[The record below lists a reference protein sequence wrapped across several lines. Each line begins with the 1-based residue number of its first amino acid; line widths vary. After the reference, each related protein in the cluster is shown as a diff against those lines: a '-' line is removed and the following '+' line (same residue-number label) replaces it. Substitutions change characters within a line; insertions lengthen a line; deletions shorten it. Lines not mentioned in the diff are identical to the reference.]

1 VSCRPIIIFA
11 MTDGLHVAV
20 SAARSGFMSDERS
33 ETPETMEFVGNA
45 GQGEGAEPSAVQVGS
60 DGVDQGTGALS
71 SGSEPQQ
78 TQGSYAED
86 TEKAEAAP
94 ASSEQEKEDTG
105 NDVDYTQ
112 AIPSFSAGDMV
123 KGTVVHIDRDGV
135 LVDVGTKSEGIVPPR
150 EMGSPEIDGKPVEV
164 GDKIDVYVIGTD
176 EQDGNLILSKKRADF
191 EKAWQRVI
199 DAKETGR
206 ILTAMVTDRV
216 KGGLVVDLGI
226 RGFIPASHVG
236 SGKVRNLDR
245 YVGQSLPLKVIEV
258 DKDRRKVVL
267 SHRIAVEEER
277 ERQRQATLQSLA
289 EGQIRT
295 GIVRRITDYGAF
307 IDLGGVDGLLHISEM
322 SWTRVDHPSKV
333 VKQGERI
340 HVMVL
345 KVDLEAN
352 RISLGLRQILPDP
365 WNEVPKKYHVGDI
378 VKGTIS
384 RIVPFGAF
392 VQLEEG
398 IEGIIPNSELSYRR
412 VNKPESVVRVGE
424 EVEVKVI
431 DISPEERRM
440 TLSKRQAEPMPEP
453 ERPKE
458 REHGRQSRRDPD
470 RITIGDVLD
479 EDDRAALTSR
489 SRRGTK
495 AKAEAEAEA
504 AADAEEREL
513 MYEQDEE

>member
-1 VSCRPIIIFA
+1 
-11 MTDGLHVAV
+11 
-20 SAARSGFMSDERS
+20 MSDERS
-33 ETPETMEFVGNA
+33 ETPEAMEFVENV
-45 GQGEGAEPSAVQVGS
+45 GQGEGTEPSAVQVGA
-60 DGVDQGTGALS
+60 DGIDQDTGASS
-71 SGSEPQQ
+71 SGSGLQQ
-78 TQGSYAED
+78 AQGSCAEGAEK
-86 TEKAEAAP
+86 TEPEAD
-94 ASSEQEKEDTG
+94 SSAQEQEKEDVG

-112 AIPSFSAGDMV
+112 TIPSFSAGDMV

-150 EMGSPEIDGKPVEV
+150 EMGSAEIDGKPVEV
-164 GDKIDVYVIGTD
+164 GDEIDVYVIGTD

-236 SGKVRNLDR
+236 SGRVRNLDR

-295 GIVRRITDYGAF
+295 GVVRRITDYGAF

-322 SWTRVDHPSKV
+322 SWTRIDHPSKV
-333 VKQGERI
+333 VKQGDRI
-340 HVMVL
+340 QVMVL

-365 WNEVPKKYHVGDI
+365 WNEVPEKYHVGDI
-378 VKGTIS
+378 IKGTIS

-412 VNKPESVVRVGE
+412 VSKPESVVKVGE

-458 REHGRQSRRDPD
+458 REYGRQSRRDSD

-489 SRRGTK
+489 SRRGSK

>member
-1 VSCRPIIIFA
+1 
-11 MTDGLHVAV
+11 
-20 SAARSGFMSDERS
+20 
-33 ETPETMEFVGNA
+33 
-45 GQGEGAEPSAVQVGS
+45 
-60 DGVDQGTGALS
+60 
-71 SGSEPQQ
+71 
-78 TQGSYAED
+78 
-86 TEKAEAAP
+86 
-94 ASSEQEKEDTG
+94 
-105 NDVDYTQ
+105 
-112 AIPSFSAGDMV
+112 
-123 KGTVVHIDRDGV
+123 
-135 LVDVGTKSEGIVPPR
+135 
-150 EMGSPEIDGKPVEV
+150 
-164 GDKIDVYVIGTD
+164 
-176 EQDGNLILSKKRADF
+176 
-191 EKAWQRVI
+191 
-199 DAKETGR
+199 
-206 ILTAMVTDRV
+206 VTDRV

-289 EGQIRT
+289 EGQVRT

-345 KVDLEAN
+345 KVDPEAN

-412 VNKPESVVRVGE
+412 VNKPESVVKVGE

-440 TLSKRQAEPMPEP
+440 TLSKRQAEPIPEP